1 MMVDDIHH
9 FLKVTREKG
18 KLKNQFTA
26 VIINIR
32 AAPLVEDKLGN
43 VKWTLEKQTKS
54 VIYNQGLQSLRVV
67 LKGRVLQ

>member
-26 VIINIR
+26 IIINIR

-43 VKWTLEKQTKS
+43 VKWTLEKQT
-54 VIYNQGLQSLRVV
+54 VIYNQGLQSLIVV
-67 LKGRVLQ
+67 LKGRILQ